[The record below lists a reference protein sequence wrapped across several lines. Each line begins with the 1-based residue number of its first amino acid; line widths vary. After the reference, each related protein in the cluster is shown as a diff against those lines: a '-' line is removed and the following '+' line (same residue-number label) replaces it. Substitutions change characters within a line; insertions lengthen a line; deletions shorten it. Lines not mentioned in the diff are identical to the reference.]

1 MGVVEHEAPS
11 RKAPRPREEV
21 MEAILNA
28 AEDLLSSEGIEQVTL
43 RQIAEKAGVQH
54 GLITRHFGTKQELLR
69 EVIER
74 GVRDALTEVRSQE
87 GALDGAMALMRYF
100 EAHPAPIRVT
110 AQASINGLNPKVAMS
125 RFPNVAEMLRR
136 LEDEGRDLE
145 EAKVIAAL
153 CNAFTMGVVL
163 LRPWM
168 LASTAIEGD
177 EEEAYFDAAVQLALK
192 TLMELQLPSAD

>member
-1 MGVVEHEAPS
+1 
-11 RKAPRPREEV
+11 